1 MTHHRILVI
10 EDARD
15 LPQLM
20 RLELITR
27 QLCPTWRTKR
37 SNEDATAAMHGTE
50 NFPPTWQSTNAESLV
65 AKPNRD

>member
-1 MTHHRILVI
+1 MTHHRILAI

-27 QLCPTWRTKR
+27 RLCSPWRTKR
-37 SNEDATAAMHGTE
+37 SSEDATCCAA
-50 NFPPTWQSTNAESLV
+50 
-65 AKPNRD
+65 